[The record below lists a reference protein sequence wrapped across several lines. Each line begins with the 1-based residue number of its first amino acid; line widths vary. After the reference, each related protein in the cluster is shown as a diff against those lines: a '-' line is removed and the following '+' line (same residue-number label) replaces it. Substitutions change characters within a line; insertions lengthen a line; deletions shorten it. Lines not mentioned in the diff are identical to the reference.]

1 MDDHLENRE
10 DEHHDERSIMELE
23 GLTHYKGT
31 DFGGL
36 KQYGP
41 DIQDSH
47 KTVIVVQSHHSGIHH
62 VHRLDMHQDIFENRI
77 EMTLIA
83 NDMRPFIQDIF
94 PELTG
99 DQREALMTGISS
111 KEWDDIFPEGD
122 QYDME
127 TKEGVTF
134 GERKMV

>member
-1 MDDHLENRE
+1 
-10 DEHHDERSIMELE
+10 MEE
-23 GLTHYKGT
+23 LTDYNGIV
-31 DFGGL
+31 FEGL

-41 DIQDSH
+41 DLSEG
-47 KTVIVVQSHHSGIHH
+47 KTLIIVQSHHSGKHH
-62 VHRLDMHQDIFENRI
+62 THQLDIPHDVFKARI
-77 EMTLIA
+77 EESEKLKEK
-83 NDMRPFIQDIF
+83 RVFIQDIF
-94 PELTG
+94 PELT
-99 DQREALMTGISS
+99 DSQREALMTGISS